1 MTLLMV
7 FVTRPVS
14 DVSNNHTLDEE
25 DKCAQTVSHKSDFSF
40 SQTKTF
46 GESNGG
52 NCFCNLEIKYLK
64 TTRRGSL

>member
-40 SQTKTF
+40 SETKTF

-64 TTRRGSL
+64 TAACEN